1 MVEVQ
6 QEEEKKAR
14 ALLIGAP
21 NKGKG
26 SKPDAKPEE
35 LEGLVKTLGMETA
48 GIIVLN
54 RIEPTPAYGI
64 GTGKTKEIA
73 AKAKELFADCIIFDW
88 EIDPTKQRNWEK
100 LCSIPVFDRNE
111 VILRIFASRAQTKE
125 AVLQVELARLT
136 YSLPRLS
143 HMYGDLARQRGGSY
157 GSKGSGETQLELDRR
172 QTEDKI
178 VQIKKELEQVA
189 QTRRTQRKQRERNSF
204 RNCALVG
211 YTNAG
216 KSSLLN
222 SLTGADVFVE
232 NKLFATLDPTTRKFS
247 LGEGSTILLTDTVG
261 FISNLPHTLI
271 NAFRSTLEEASF
283 ADLLLIVVDASDPEC
298 RKQYEQV
305 IKVLGEI
312 GADKIPRLVLLNKW
326 DAVKSYCPGKK
337 TGMGSIESS
346 ADEGGGLLADEA
358 DGFANGGLLAEKSDG
373 FANGGLLAE
382 QSDGFVSGGLLAEK
396 SDGFANSGLLAE
408 KSDGFASG
416 GLLAEKSDGFANHRQ
431 LAEKTN
437 SSANNA
443 QLAEQNAASAN
454 SSPLAEQNA
463 ASANSGLLAEESDG
477 FASGGLLAEQS
488 DGFASGGLLAEQSD
502 GFASGGLLAEK
513 SDGFANGGL
522 LAEQSGSF
530 ANTAQLA
537 QATASFANSSPLEE
551 QNASSAN
558 TAQLA
563 EQSNSSANSSPSA
576 QAPAASANT
585 AQLAEESATFDN
597 SALIASL
604 NAAFPGAVKISAKT
618 KEGFTELSQKITENL
633 LGSLKSYLIP
643 MDKANLVELARKN
656 GTILKE
662 EWLEDGIHL
671 EARIPGIIEEN
682 GNATTRTMA
691 LLNPYEV

>member
-178 VQIKKELEQVA
+178 VQIKKELEQVT

-222 SLTGADVFVE
+222 ALTGADVFVE

-271 NAFRSTLEEASF
+271 
-283 ADLLLIVVDASDPEC
+283 
-298 RKQYEQV
+298 KQYEQV

-326 DAVKSYCPGKK
+326 DAVKSYIPGKK
-337 TGMGSIESS
+337 TGMGSIESA

-358 DGFANGGLLAEKSDG
+358 DGFA
-373 FANGGLLAE
+373 
-382 QSDGFVSGGLLAEK
+382 SG
-396 SDGFANSGLLAE
+396 GLLAE

-416 GLLAEKSDGFANHRQ
+416 GLLAEQSDGF
-431 LAEKTN
+431 
-437 SSANNA
+437 
-443 QLAEQNAASAN
+443 
-454 SSPLAEQNA
+454 
-463 ASANSGLLAEESDG
+463 ANSGLLAEAPDG
-477 FASGGLLAEQS
+477 FANS
-488 DGFASGGLLAEQSD
+488 
-502 GFASGGLLAEK
+502 GLLAEK
-513 SDGFANGGL
+513 SDGFANTAVQ
-522 LAEQSGSF
+522 LAKQSGSS

-537 QATASFANSSPLEE
+537 E

-563 EQSNSSANSSPSA
+563 EQSNSSANGSLLAEKSDGF
-576 QAPAASANT
+576 ANT
-585 AQLAEESATFDN
+585 AQLAEKSNSSAPPEQSDTSAN
-597 SALIASL
+597 TSALIASL

-671 EARIPGIIEEN
+671 EARIPGVIEEN

-691 LLNPYEV
+691 LLNPYAV

>member
-178 VQIKKELEQVA
+178 VQIKKELEQVT

-222 SLTGADVFVE
+222 ALTGADVFVE

-337 TGMGSIESS
+337 TGMGSIEDS
-346 ADEGGGLLADEA
+346 AEA
-358 DGFANGGLLAEKSDG
+358 NVAGAGESDACANG
-373 FANGGLLAE
+373 
-382 QSDGFVSGGLLAEK
+382 
-396 SDGFANSGLLAE
+396 
-408 KSDGFASG
+408 
-416 GLLAEKSDGFANHRQ
+416 
-431 LAEKTN
+431 
-437 SSANNA
+437 
-443 QLAEQNAASAN
+443 
-454 SSPLAEQNA
+454 
-463 ASANSGLLAEESDG
+463 GLLAEESDG
-477 FASGGLLAEQS
+477 FASGGLLAE
-488 DGFASGGLLAEQSD
+488 AP
-502 GFASGGLLAEK
+502 
-513 SDGFANGGL
+513 DGFANGGL
-522 LAEQSGSF
+522 LAGESDASANGGLLAKENDASANGGLSAKENDASANGDQLAEQNDSF
-530 ANTAQLA
+530 ANN
-537 QATASFANSSPLEE
+537 ANS
-551 QNASSAN
+551 
-558 TAQLA
+558 AQLA
-563 EQSNSSANSSPSA
+563 EQNASSANSSPSA
-576 QAPAASANT
+576 QAPDASANT
-585 AQLAEESATFDN
+585 AQLAEKSNSSAPPEQSDTAAN
-597 SALIASL
+597 TSALIASL

-691 LLNPYEV
+691 LLNPYAV

>member
-1 MVEVQ
+1 MVEIQ

-178 VQIKKELEQVA
+178 VQIKKELEQVT

-222 SLTGADVFVE
+222 ALTGADVFVE

-337 TGMGSIESS
+337 TGMGSIEDS
-346 ADEGGGLLADEA
+346 AEANVAGAGESDACANGGLLAEES

-373 FANGGLLAE
+373 FASGGLSAEENASSANGGLSAE
-382 QSDGFVSGGLLAEK
+382 END
-396 SDGFANSGLLAE
+396 
-408 KSDGFASG
+408 
-416 GLLAEKSDGFANHRQ
+416 
-431 LAEKTN
+431 
-437 SSANNA
+437 
-443 QLAEQNAASAN
+443 ASAN
-454 SSPLAEQNA
+454 G
-463 ASANSGLLAEESDG
+463 GLSAEEND
-477 FASGGLLAEQS
+477 AS
-488 DGFASGGLLAEQSD
+488 
-502 GFASGGLLAEK
+502 
-513 SDGFANGGL
+513 ANGGL
-522 LAEQSGSF
+522 LAKQNDSF

-537 QATASFANSSPLEE
+537 N

-558 TAQLA
+558 TA
-563 EQSNSSANSSPSA
+563 NSAPS
-576 QAPAASANT
+576 
-585 AQLAEESATFDN
+585 AEESDASDN

-618 KEGFTELSQKITENL
+618 KEGFSELSQKITENL

-643 MDKANLVELARKN
+643 MANANLVELARKN

-671 EARIPGIIEEN
+671 EARIPGVIEEN

-691 LLNPYEV
+691 FLNPYAV

>member
-178 VQIKKELEQVA
+178 VQIKKELEQVT

-222 SLTGADVFVE
+222 ALTGADVFVE

-305 IKVLGEI
+305 VKVLGEI
-312 GADKIPRLVLLNKW
+312 GADKISRLILLNKW
-326 DAVKSYCPGKK
+326 DAVKSYIPGKK
-337 TGMGSIESS
+337 TGMGSIEDS
-346 ADEGGGLLADEA
+346 ADEAGAFADGGLVADESGVSA
-358 DGFANGGLLAEKSDG
+358 DG
-373 FANGGLLAE
+373 
-382 QSDGFVSGGLLAEK
+382 
-396 SDGFANSGLLAE
+396 
-408 KSDGFASG
+408 
-416 GLLAEKSDGFANHRQ
+416 
-431 LAEKTN
+431 
-437 SSANNA
+437 
-443 QLAEQNAASAN
+443 
-454 SSPLAEQNA
+454 
-463 ASANSGLLAEESDG
+463 GLLAEESDA
-477 FASGGLLAEQS
+477 FADGGMLAEES
-488 DGFASGGLLAEQSD
+488 
-502 GFASGGLLAEK
+502 
-513 SDGFANGGL
+513 N
-522 LAEQSGSF
+522 
-530 ANTAQLA
+530 
-537 QATASFANSSPLEE
+537 
-551 QNASSAN
+551 SSAN

-563 EQSNSSANSSPSA
+563 EQNNAFANGGMLAEQNDTPANTAQLPEQTISPANSGPLAKQTTSPANSGLLAEKSNSSANSGQLAKQTTS
-576 QAPAASANT
+576 SANT
-585 AQLAEESATFDN
+585 PQLAKQNNSFANGGLLAEQTTSFANSAQLPEQTTSPANNANT

-633 LGSLKSYLIP
+633 LGTLSSYLIP

-671 EARIPGIIEEN
+671 EARIPGVIEEN

-691 LLNPYEV
+691 LLNPYAV

>member
-1 MVEVQ
+1 MVEIQ

-178 VQIKKELEQVA
+178 VQIKKELEQVT

-222 SLTGADVFVE
+222 ALTGADVFVE

-305 IKVLGEI
+305 VKVLGEI
-312 GADKIPRLVLLNKW
+312 GADKIPRLILLNKW
-326 DAVKSYCPGKK
+326 DAVKSYIPGKK
-337 TGMGSIESS
+337 TGMGSIEDS
-346 ADEGGGLLADEA
+346 AEA
-358 DGFANGGLLAEKSDG
+358 NVAGAGESDACANGGLLAEESDSSANG
-373 FANGGLLAE
+373 GLSAEENDASANGGLLAKE
-382 QSDGFVSGGLLAEK
+382 NDASANGGLSAEQNA
-396 SDGFANSGLLAE
+396 SFANSG
-408 KSDGFASG
+408 
-416 GLLAEKSDGFANHRQ
+416 
-431 LAEKTN
+431 
-437 SSANNA
+437 
-443 QLAEQNAASAN
+443 QLAEQNA
-454 SSPLAEQNA
+454 
-463 ASANSGLLAEESDG
+463 
-477 FASGGLLAEQS
+477 
-488 DGFASGGLLAEQSD
+488 
-502 GFASGGLLAEK
+502 
-513 SDGFANGGL
+513 
-522 LAEQSGSF
+522 SF
-530 ANTAQLA
+530 ANTA
-537 QATASFANSSPLEE
+537 NS
-551 QNASSAN
+551 A
-558 TAQLA
+558 
-563 EQSNSSANSSPSA
+563 PS
-576 QAPAASANT
+576 
-585 AQLAEESATFDN
+585 AEESDASDN

-618 KEGFTELSQKITENL
+618 KEGFSELSQKITENL

-643 MDKANLVELARKN
+643 MANANLVELARKN

-671 EARIPGIIEEN
+671 EARIPGVIEEN

-691 LLNPYEV
+691 LLNPYAV

>member
-178 VQIKKELEQVA
+178 VQIKKELEQVT

-222 SLTGADVFVE
+222 ALTGADVFVE

-337 TGMGSIESS
+337 TGMGSIEDS
-346 ADEGGGLLADEA
+346 AEA
-358 DGFANGGLLAEKSDG
+358 NVAGAGESDACANG
-373 FANGGLLAE
+373 
-382 QSDGFVSGGLLAEK
+382 
-396 SDGFANSGLLAE
+396 GLLAE

-416 GLLAEKSDGFANHRQ
+416 GLLAKENDASANGGLSAKENDASANGDQLAEQNDSFANNANSAQLAEQSDGFANHRQ
-431 LAEKTN
+431 LAKQNASSANGILLAEQSN
-437 SSANNA
+437 SSANRSPSA
-443 QLAEQNAASAN
+443 QAPDASAN
-454 SSPLAEQNA
+454 
-463 ASANSGLLAEESDG
+463 
-477 FASGGLLAEQS
+477 GGLLAEQS
-488 DGFASGGLLAEQSD
+488 DGFANSSLLAEQN
-502 GFASGGLLAEK
+502 AS
-513 SDGFANGGL
+513 S
-522 LAEQSGSF
+522 
-530 ANTAQLA
+530 
-537 QATASFANSSPLEE
+537 ANSSPSA
-551 QNASSAN
+551 QASATSAN

-563 EQSNSSANSSPSA
+563 EQSNSSAPPEQSDTA
-576 QAPAASANT
+576 ANT
-585 AQLAEESATFDN
+585 

-691 LLNPYEV
+691 LLNPYAV

>member
-1 MVEVQ
+1 M
-6 QEEEKKAR
+6 
-14 ALLIGAP
+14 
-21 NKGKG
+21 
-26 SKPDAKPEE
+26 
-35 LEGLVKTLGMETA
+35 
-48 GIIVLN
+48 
-54 RIEPTPAYGI
+54 
-64 GTGKTKEIA
+64 
-73 AKAKELFADCIIFDW
+73 
-88 EIDPTKQRNWEK
+88 
-100 LCSIPVFDRNE
+100 
-111 VILRIFASRAQTKE
+111 ILRIFASRAQTKE

-178 VQIKKELEQVA
+178 VQIKKELEQVT

-222 SLTGADVFVE
+222 ALTGADVFVE

-337 TGMGSIESS
+337 TDMGSIESA

-358 DGFANGGLLAEKSDG
+358 DGFANGGLLAE
-373 FANGGLLAE
+373 
-382 QSDGFVSGGLLAEK
+382 Q
-396 SDGFANSGLLAE
+396 
-408 KSDGFASG
+408 
-416 GLLAEKSDGFANHRQ
+416 
-431 LAEKTN
+431 
-437 SSANNA
+437 
-443 QLAEQNAASAN
+443 
-454 SSPLAEQNA
+454 
-463 ASANSGLLAEESDG
+463 SDG

-488 DGFASGGLLAEQSD
+488 DGFANRGLLAEQSDGSASGGLLAEQSD

-522 LAEQSGSF
+522 LVEKSDGFASGGLLAEQSDGFASGGLLAEQSGSF
-530 ANTAQLA
+530 ASGGLLAEEADGFANSGLLAEQNAASVNSGQLAKQSNSYAPPEQSGSFANNGRLA
-537 QATASFANSSPLEE
+537 QATASFANSSPLAE
-551 QNASSAN
+551 QNAASAN
-558 TAQLA
+558 HRQLA
-563 EQSNSSANSSPSA
+563 EKTN
-576 QAPAASANT
+576 ASANT

-643 MDKANLVELARKN
+643 MDKANLVELARKH

-691 LLNPYEV
+691 LLNPYAV

>member
-178 VQIKKELEQVA
+178 VQIKKELEQVT

-222 SLTGADVFVE
+222 ALTGADVFVE

-337 TGMGSIESS
+337 TGMGSIES
-346 ADEGGGLLADEA
+346 AAEDGGG
-358 DGFANGGLLAEKSDG
+358 
-373 FANGGLLAE
+373 AE
-382 QSDGFVSGGLLAEK
+382 QGADASESG
-396 SDGFANSGLLAE
+396 GLLAE

-416 GLLAEKSDGFANHRQ
+416 GLLAEKSDGFAN
-431 LAEKTN
+431 
-437 SSANNA
+437 
-443 QLAEQNAASAN
+443 
-454 SSPLAEQNA
+454 
-463 ASANSGLLAEESDG
+463 
-477 FASGGLLAEQS
+477 
-488 DGFASGGLLAEQSD
+488 
-502 GFASGGLLAEK
+502 GGLLAEK
-513 SDGFANGGL
+513 SDASANGGL
-522 LAEQSGSF
+522 LAEQNNAFANGGLFAKEYDSFANGGLLAKQNDSFANSGQLAEQNASF
-530 ANTAQLA
+530 ANTA
-537 QATASFANSSPLEE
+537 NS
-551 QNASSAN
+551 
-558 TAQLA
+558 AQLA
-563 EQSNSSANSSPSA
+563 EQNASSANSSPSA
-576 QAPAASANT
+576 QAPASSANT
-585 AQLAEESATFDN
+585 AQLAKQSGSFANTAQLAKQTNSSANSGPLAKQTTSPAN
-597 SALIASL
+597 NANTSALIASL

-691 LLNPYEV
+691 LLNPYAV

>member
-21 NKGKG
+21 QKVKG
-26 SKPDAKPEE
+26 SISRQDAKPEE

-48 GIIVLN
+48 GIVVLT

-64 GTGKTKEIA
+64 GTGKAKEIA

-111 VILRIFASRAQTKE
+111 VILRIFAARAQTKE

-157 GSKGSGETQLELDRR
+157 GSKGSGETQLELDHR

-178 VQIKKELEQVA
+178 VQIKKELEQVT

-222 SLTGADVFVE
+222 ALTGADVFVE

-283 ADLLLIVVDASDPEC
+283 ADLLLLVVDASDPEC

-337 TGMGSIESS
+337 TGMGSIESFV
-346 ADEGGGLLADEA
+346 DEGGGLLA
-358 DGFANGGLLAEKSDG
+358 
-373 FANGGLLAE
+373 
-382 QSDGFVSGGLLAEK
+382 
-396 SDGFANSGLLAE
+396 
-408 KSDGFASG
+408 
-416 GLLAEKSDGFANHRQ
+416 
-431 LAEKTN
+431 
-437 SSANNA
+437 
-443 QLAEQNAASAN
+443 
-454 SSPLAEQNA
+454 
-463 ASANSGLLAEESDG
+463 EE
-477 FASGGLLAEQS
+477 
-488 DGFASGGLLAEQSD
+488 
-502 GFASGGLLAEK
+502 

-530 ANTAQLA
+530 ANSSLLA
-537 QATASFANSSPLEE
+537 EKSDGFASGGLLAEQNASSANSSPSA
-551 QNASSAN
+551 QAPDASAN

-563 EQSNSSANSSPSA
+563 EQSNSSAPPEQSDT
-576 QAPAASANT
+576 SANT
-585 AQLAEESATFDN
+585 

-633 LGSLKSYLIP
+633 LGSLSSYLIP

-671 EARIPGIIEEN
+671 EARIPGVIEEN

-691 LLNPYEV
+691 LLNPYAV

>member
-178 VQIKKELEQVA
+178 VQIKKELEQVT

-222 SLTGADVFVE
+222 ALTGADVFVE

-326 DAVKSYCPGKK
+326 DAVKSYCPGKT
-337 TGMGSIESS
+337 TGMGSIES
-346 ADEGGGLLADEA
+346 
-358 DGFANGGLLAEKSDG
+358 
-373 FANGGLLAE
+373 
-382 QSDGFVSGGLLAEK
+382 
-396 SDGFANSGLLAE
+396 
-408 KSDGFASG
+408 
-416 GLLAEKSDGFANHRQ
+416 
-431 LAEKTN
+431 
-437 SSANNA
+437 
-443 QLAEQNAASAN
+443 
-454 SSPLAEQNA
+454 
-463 ASANSGLLAEESDG
+463 
-477 FASGGLLAEQS
+477 
-488 DGFASGGLLAEQSD
+488 
-502 GFASGGLLAEK
+502 
-513 SDGFANGGL
+513 
-522 LAEQSGSF
+522 
-530 ANTAQLA
+530 
-537 QATASFANSSPLEE
+537 
-551 QNASSAN
+551 
-558 TAQLA
+558 
-563 EQSNSSANSSPSA
+563 
-576 QAPAASANT
+576 
-585 AQLAEESATFDN
+585 
-597 SALIASL
+597 
-604 NAAFPGAVKISAKT
+604 
-618 KEGFTELSQKITENL
+618 
-633 LGSLKSYLIP
+633 
-643 MDKANLVELARKN
+643 
-656 GTILKE
+656 
-662 EWLEDGIHL
+662 
-671 EARIPGIIEEN
+671 
-682 GNATTRTMA
+682 
-691 LLNPYEV
+691 

>member
-178 VQIKKELEQVA
+178 VQIKKELEQVT

-222 SLTGADVFVE
+222 ALTGADVFVE

-305 IKVLGEI
+305 VKVLGEI
-312 GADKIPRLVLLNKW
+312 GADKIPRLILLNKW
-326 DAVKSYCPGKK
+326 DAVKSYIPGKK
-337 TGMGSIESS
+337 TGMGSIEDS
-346 ADEGGGLLADEA
+346 ADEAGAFADGGMLAEESDAFANGGLLAEETNSFANSGLVAKQNDTPANTPQLAKQNNAFANGGMLAEETNSFA
-358 DGFANGGLLAEKSDG
+358 NGTLLAEKSNSSANSGLLAEQNDTPANTALLAKQTASSANTAQLPEQTTSFANSGLLAEQSNSSANTPQLAKQNNSFANGGLLAEKSTSP
-373 FANGGLLAE
+373 ANTGLLAK
-382 QSDGFVSGGLLAEK
+382 QTASPANSLLAK
-396 SDGFANSGLLAE
+396 QTASPANP
-408 KSDGFASG
+408 
-416 GLLAEKSDGFANHRQ
+416 
-431 LAEKTN
+431 
-437 SSANNA
+437 A
-443 QLAEQNAASAN
+443 QLAEQTTSPAN
-454 SSPLAEQNA
+454 N
-463 ASANSGLLAEESDG
+463 
-477 FASGGLLAEQS
+477 
-488 DGFASGGLLAEQSD
+488 
-502 GFASGGLLAEK
+502 
-513 SDGFANGGL
+513 
-522 LAEQSGSF
+522 
-530 ANTAQLA
+530 ANT
-537 QATASFANSSPLEE
+537 
-551 QNASSAN
+551 
-558 TAQLA
+558 
-563 EQSNSSANSSPSA
+563 
-576 QAPAASANT
+576 
-585 AQLAEESATFDN
+585 

-633 LGSLKSYLIP
+633 LGTLSSYLIP

-671 EARIPGIIEEN
+671 EARIPGVIEEN

-691 LLNPYEV
+691 LLNPYAV

>member
-1 MVEVQ
+1 MVEIQ

-21 NKGKG
+21 QKVKG
-26 SKPDAKPEE
+26 SISRQDAKPEE

-48 GIIVLN
+48 GIVVLT

-64 GTGKTKEIA
+64 GTGKAKEIA

-178 VQIKKELEQVA
+178 VQIKKELEQVT

-222 SLTGADVFVE
+222 ALTGADVFVE

-283 ADLLLIVVDASDPEC
+283 ADLLLLVVDASDPEC

-305 IKVLGEI
+305 VKVLGEI

-326 DAVKSYCPGKK
+326 DAVKSFCPGMK
-337 TGMGSIESS
+337 TGMGSIEAFGEEGARLAEEADSFADGGQV
-346 ADEGGGLLADEA
+346 ADEGDSC
-358 DGFANGGLLAEKSDG
+358 ANSAR
-373 FANGGLLAE
+373 LAE
-382 QSDGFVSGGLLAEK
+382 QAI
-396 SDGFANSGLLAE
+396 
-408 KSDGFASG
+408 
-416 GLLAEKSDGFANHRQ
+416 
-431 LAEKTN
+431 
-437 SSANNA
+437 SSANSA
-443 QLAEQNAASAN
+443 RLAEQAISSAN
-454 SSPLAEQNA
+454 SSPLAE
-463 ASANSGLLAEESDG
+463 EIE
-477 FASGGLLAEQS
+477 
-488 DGFASGGLLAEQSD
+488 
-502 GFASGGLLAEK
+502 
-513 SDGFANGGL
+513 
-522 LAEQSGSF
+522 
-530 ANTAQLA
+530 
-537 QATASFANSSPLEE
+537 SFANSNPLAE
-551 QNASSAN
+551 QAISSAN
-558 TAQLA
+558 SARLA
-563 EQSNSSANSSPSA
+563 EQDNTSANSARLAEQDNTSANSSP
-576 QAPAASANT
+576 T
-585 AQLAEESATFDN
+585 AEESNSSAN

-633 LGSLKSYLIP
+633 LGSLSSYLIP

-671 EARIPGIIEEN
+671 EARIPGVIEEN

-691 LLNPYEV
+691 LLNPYAV

>member
-1 MVEVQ
+1 MPQKISKKISTFLSLAKVPATKYTWKIMVEVQ

-222 SLTGADVFVE
+222 ALTGADVFVE

-337 TGMGSIESS
+337 TGMGSIESA
-346 ADEGGGLLADEA
+346 ADEGGGTEQGTDAAERGGQLAEESRTS
-358 DGFANGGLLAEKSDG
+358 ANGGLLAEESDG
-373 FANGGLLAE
+373 SANGGLLAE
-382 QSDGFVSGGLLAEK
+382 QSDGF
-396 SDGFANSGLLAE
+396 ANSGLLAE
-408 KSDGFASG
+408 QTDGFASG
-416 GLLAEKSDGFANHRQ
+416 GLLAEKSDGFA
-431 LAEKTN
+431 
-437 SSANNA
+437 
-443 QLAEQNAASAN
+443 
-454 SSPLAEQNA
+454 
-463 ASANSGLLAEESDG
+463 
-477 FASGGLLAEQS
+477 SGGL
-488 DGFASGGLLAEQSD
+488 
-502 GFASGGLLAEK
+502 
-513 SDGFANGGL
+513 
-522 LAEQSGSF
+522 
-530 ANTAQLA
+530 
-537 QATASFANSSPLEE
+537 
-551 QNASSAN
+551 
-558 TAQLA
+558 
-563 EQSNSSANSSPSA
+563 
-576 QAPAASANT
+576 
-585 AQLAEESATFDN
+585 LAEESATFDN

-691 LLNPYEV
+691 LLNPYAV

>member
-178 VQIKKELEQVA
+178 VQIKKELEQVT

-222 SLTGADVFVE
+222 ALTGADVFVE

-326 DAVKSYCPGKK
+326 DAVKNYCPGKK
-337 TGMGSIESS
+337 TGMGSIESA
-346 ADEGGGLLADEA
+346 ADEGGGTEQGTDAAE
-358 DGFANGGLLAEKSDG
+358 GGGQLAEKSDG

-382 QSDGFVSGGLLAEK
+382 E
-396 SDGFANSGLLAE
+396 SDGFAN
-408 KSDGFASG
+408 
-416 GLLAEKSDGFANHRQ
+416 
-431 LAEKTN
+431 
-437 SSANNA
+437 
-443 QLAEQNAASAN
+443 
-454 SSPLAEQNA
+454 
-463 ASANSGLLAEESDG
+463 
-477 FASGGLLAEQS
+477 GGLLAEQS
-488 DGFASGGLLAEQSD
+488 GS
-502 GFASGGLLAEK
+502 FASGGLLAEK

-522 LAEQSGSF
+522 LAEKSDGFANSGLSAEKSDGFANGGLLAKQNASF

-537 QATASFANSSPLEE
+537 EKSLAVASGGLLTEKSDGFASGGLLAEKSDGFANSGLLAQAPDGF
-551 QNASSAN
+551 AN
-558 TAQLA
+558 RRQLA
-563 EQSNSSANSSPSA
+563 EKTNSSANSSPLA
-576 QAPAASANT
+576 EQNAASANT

-597 SALIASL
+597 SALIAGL

-643 MDKANLVELARKN
+643 MDMANLVELARKN

-691 LLNPYEV
+691 LLNPYAV

>member
-178 VQIKKELEQVA
+178 VQIKKELEQVT

-222 SLTGADVFVE
+222 ALTGADVFVE

-337 TGMGSIESS
+337 TGMGSIESFV
-346 ADEGGGLLADEA
+346 DEGGGLLA
-358 DGFANGGLLAEKSDG
+358 
-373 FANGGLLAE
+373 
-382 QSDGFVSGGLLAEK
+382 
-396 SDGFANSGLLAE
+396 
-408 KSDGFASG
+408 
-416 GLLAEKSDGFANHRQ
+416 
-431 LAEKTN
+431 
-437 SSANNA
+437 
-443 QLAEQNAASAN
+443 
-454 SSPLAEQNA
+454 
-463 ASANSGLLAEESDG
+463 EE
-477 FASGGLLAEQS
+477 
-488 DGFASGGLLAEQSD
+488 
-502 GFASGGLLAEK
+502 

-530 ANTAQLA
+530 ANSSLLA
-537 QATASFANSSPLEE
+537 EKSDGFASGGLLAEQNASSANSSPSA
-551 QNASSAN
+551 QAPDASAN

-563 EQSNSSANSSPSA
+563 EQSNSSAPPEQSDT
-576 QAPAASANT
+576 SANT
-585 AQLAEESATFDN
+585 

-604 NAAFPGAVKISAKT
+604 NAAFPGSVKISAKT

-691 LLNPYEV
+691 LLNPYAV

>member
-178 VQIKKELEQVA
+178 VQIKKELEQVT

-222 SLTGADVFVE
+222 ALTGADVFVE

-326 DAVKSYCPGKK
+326 DAVKNYCPGKK

-346 ADEGGGLLADEA
+346 ADEGGGTEQGTDAAERGGQLAEESMTS
-358 DGFANGGLLAEKSDG
+358 ANG
-373 FANGGLLAE
+373 
-382 QSDGFVSGGLLAEK
+382 
-396 SDGFANSGLLAE
+396 GLLAE

-416 GLLAEKSDGFANHRQ
+416 GLLAE
-431 LAEKTN
+431 
-437 SSANNA
+437 
-443 QLAEQNAASAN
+443 
-454 SSPLAEQNA
+454 
-463 ASANSGLLAEESDG
+463 ESDG
-477 FASGGLLAEQS
+477 FASGGLLAEES
-488 DGFASGGLLAEQSD
+488 LAVANGGLLAEQSD
-502 GFASGGLLAEK
+502 GFANSGLLAEK
-513 SDGFANGGL
+513 TNS
-522 LAEQSGSF
+522 S

-537 QATASFANSSPLEE
+537 EKTNSSANSSPSA
-551 QNASSAN
+551 QAPDSSAN

-563 EQSNSSANSSPSA
+563 EQSNSSAPPEQSVS
-576 QAPAASANT
+576 SANT
-585 AQLAEESATFDN
+585 AQLAKQNASFANNANT

-691 LLNPYEV
+691 LLNPYAV

>member
-222 SLTGADVFVE
+222 ALTGADVFVE
-232 NKLFATLDPTTRKFS
+232 NKLFATLDPTTRKFF

-337 TGMGSIESS
+337 TGMGSIESY
-346 ADEGGGLLADEA
+346 ADEGGGTEQGTDAAERGGQLAEQNASFANGGLLAEEA

-382 QSDGFVSGGLLAEK
+382 KTNSSANTATQLAEQND
-396 SDGFANSGLLAE
+396 SSANSSPSAQAPDAFANTAQLAEQNASSANTAVQLAKQSGSFANTAQLAEQSNSYALPEQSGSFANTAQLAE

-416 GLLAEKSDGFANHRQ
+416 GL
-431 LAEKTN
+431 
-437 SSANNA
+437 
-443 QLAEQNAASAN
+443 
-454 SSPLAEQNA
+454 
-463 ASANSGLLAEESDG
+463 
-477 FASGGLLAEQS
+477 
-488 DGFASGGLLAEQSD
+488 
-502 GFASGGLLAEK
+502 
-513 SDGFANGGL
+513 
-522 LAEQSGSF
+522 
-530 ANTAQLA
+530 
-537 QATASFANSSPLEE
+537 
-551 QNASSAN
+551 
-558 TAQLA
+558 
-563 EQSNSSANSSPSA
+563 
-576 QAPAASANT
+576 
-585 AQLAEESATFDN
+585 LAEESATFDN

-691 LLNPYEV
+691 LLNPYAV

>member
-222 SLTGADVFVE
+222 ALTGADVFVE
-232 NKLFATLDPTTRKFS
+232 NKLFATLDPTTRKFF

-337 TGMGSIESS
+337 TGMGSIESA

-358 DGFANGGLLAEKSDG
+358 DGFA
-373 FANGGLLAE
+373 
-382 QSDGFVSGGLLAEK
+382 SGGLLAEE
-396 SDGFANSGLLAE
+396 SLAVANGGLLAE

-416 GLLAEKSDGFANHRQ
+416 GLLAEKSDGFA
-431 LAEKTN
+431 
-437 SSANNA
+437 S
-443 QLAEQNAASAN
+443 
-454 SSPLAEQNA
+454 
-463 ASANSGLLAEESDG
+463 
-477 FASGGLLAEQS
+477 
-488 DGFASGGLLAEQSD
+488 
-502 GFASGGLLAEK
+502 
-513 SDGFANGGL
+513 GGL

-530 ANTAQLA
+530 ANNGRLAEQSGSFANNGRLA
-537 QATASFANSSPLEE
+537 QATASFANSDLLAEQNAASANSGQLAQAPDSSANTAQLAEKTNSSKNTAQLAEQNASSANGGLLAEKSDGFVSGGLLAEKTNSSKNTAQLAEQSNSYAPPEQSDSSANGGLLAE

-563 EQSNSSANSSPSA
+563 KQSGSF
-576 QAPAASANT
+576 ANT
-585 AQLAEESATFDN
+585 AQLAEQSNSYAPPEQSDTSANT

-671 EARIPGIIEEN
+671 EARIPGTIEEN

-691 LLNPYEV
+691 LLNPYAV

>member
-1 MVEVQ
+1 MPQKISKKISPFLSLAKVPATKYTWKIMVEVQ

-178 VQIKKELEQVA
+178 VQIKKELEQVT

-222 SLTGADVFVE
+222 ALTGADVFVE

-337 TGMGSIESS
+337 TGMGSIESAAEDGGGLLSDEADGFANSGLLAEQSDGFASGGLLAKENDAS
-346 ADEGGGLLADEA
+346 ANGGLLADEADGFANGGLLAEQNASFANGGLLAEEA

-382 QSDGFVSGGLLAEK
+382 KTNSSANTATQLAEQND
-396 SDGFANSGLLAE
+396 SSANSSPSAQAPDAFANTAQLAEQNASSANTAVQLAKQSGSFANTAQLAEQSNSYALPEQSGSFANTAQLAE

-416 GLLAEKSDGFANHRQ
+416 GL
-431 LAEKTN
+431 
-437 SSANNA
+437 
-443 QLAEQNAASAN
+443 
-454 SSPLAEQNA
+454 
-463 ASANSGLLAEESDG
+463 
-477 FASGGLLAEQS
+477 
-488 DGFASGGLLAEQSD
+488 
-502 GFASGGLLAEK
+502 
-513 SDGFANGGL
+513 
-522 LAEQSGSF
+522 
-530 ANTAQLA
+530 
-537 QATASFANSSPLEE
+537 
-551 QNASSAN
+551 
-558 TAQLA
+558 
-563 EQSNSSANSSPSA
+563 
-576 QAPAASANT
+576 
-585 AQLAEESATFDN
+585 LAEESATFDN

-691 LLNPYEV
+691 LLNPYAV

>member
-178 VQIKKELEQVA
+178 VQIKKELEQVT

-222 SLTGADVFVE
+222 ALTGADVFVE
-232 NKLFATLDPTTRKFS
+232 NKLFATLDPTTRKCS

-337 TGMGSIESS
+337 TGMGSIES
-346 ADEGGGLLADEA
+346 AAEDGG
-358 DGFANGGLLAEKSDG
+358 
-373 FANGGLLAE
+373 
-382 QSDGFVSGGLLAEK
+382 
-396 SDGFANSGLLAE
+396 
-408 KSDGFASG
+408 
-416 GLLAEKSDGFANHRQ
+416 
-431 LAEKTN
+431 
-437 SSANNA
+437 
-443 QLAEQNAASAN
+443 
-454 SSPLAEQNA
+454 
-463 ASANSGLLAEESDG
+463 GLLAEESDG
-477 FASGGLLAEQS
+477 FASGGLLAEET
-488 DGFASGGLLAEQSD
+488 DGFANHRQLAEKANASANTAAQLAEQSD
-502 GFASGGLLAEK
+502 GFANS
-513 SDGFANGGL
+513 SL
-522 LAEQSGSF
+522 LAEQ
-530 ANTAQLA
+530 N
-537 QATASFANSSPLEE
+537 ASSANSSPSA
-551 QNASSAN
+551 QAPDASAN

-563 EQSNSSANSSPSA
+563 EQSNSY
-576 QAPAASANT
+576 APPEQSDTSANT
-585 AQLAEESATFDN
+585 

-691 LLNPYEV
+691 LLNPYAV